1 LQQQQQQQQESIFFG
16 CDHFH
21 LVWVGSVR
29 DTLINHSGRAFG
41 GWYVLVWV
49 LRGGTVWGEK
59 SLVSEKSLGLLRS
72 RLVHKQTY
80 LT

>member
-1 LQQQQQQQQESIFFG
+1 
-16 CDHFH
+16 

-49 LRGGTVWGEK
+49 PKRWSQWGDWSREK

-72 RLVHKQTY
+72 RLVHKQAY